1 METKKLN
8 RETVVALSNILA
20 NANIS
25 KLERSELMKL
35 ARKNIE
41 LDKLAKEAQE
51 GIEAL
56 RKSFITDRIQEL
68 EAQEEKSDADKQEL
82 STLHAEFF
90 GKLNEAAKEY
100 FNEETSFEGGFLNE
114 DSVLAI
120 HESNELTLS
129 QFSVLL
135 KLCVT
140 HE

>member
-56 RKSFITDRIQEL
+56 RKSFITDRITEL
-68 EAQEEKSDADKQEL
+68 ESKEEKSDADKQEL
-82 STLHAEFF
+82 SSLHAEFF
-90 GKLNEAAKEY
+90 SKLNEAAKVY
-100 FNEETSFEGGFLNE
+100 FDEETSFEGGFLSE
-114 DSVLAI
+114 DSILAI

-129 QFSVLL
+129 QFSVLM

>member
-8 RETVVALSNILA
+8 RETVVALSNILT

-68 EAQEEKSDADKQEL
+68 EAKEEKGDADKKEL

-90 GKLNEAAKEY
+90 SKLNEAAKKY
-100 FNEETSFEGGFLNE
+100 FEEETSFEGGFLSE
-114 DSVLAI
+114 DSILAI
-120 HESNELTLS
+120 HENNELTLA

-135 KLCVT
+135 KLCVA
-140 HE
+140 HA

>member
-41 LDKLAKEAQE
+41 LDRLAKEAQE

-100 FNEETSFEGGFLNE
+100 FNEETSFEGGFLSE

>member
-8 RETVVALSNILA
+8 RETVVALSNILT

-90 GKLNEAAKEY
+90 SKLNEAAKEY
-100 FNEETSFEGGFLNE
+100 FDEETSFEGGFLNE

>member
-25 KLERSELMKL
+25 KLERAELMKL

-68 EAQEEKSDADKQEL
+68 EEKEEKSDADKQEL

-90 GKLNEAAKEY
+90 SKLNEAAKDY

-114 DSVLAI
+114 DSILAI

>member
-25 KLERSELMKL
+25 KLERAELMKL

-68 EAQEEKSDADKQEL
+68 EEKEEKSDADKQEL

-90 GKLNEAAKEY
+90 SKLNEAAKEY
-100 FNEETSFEGGFLNE
+100 FDEETSFEGGFLNE
-114 DSVLAI
+114 DSILAI

-135 KLCVT
+135 KLCVA